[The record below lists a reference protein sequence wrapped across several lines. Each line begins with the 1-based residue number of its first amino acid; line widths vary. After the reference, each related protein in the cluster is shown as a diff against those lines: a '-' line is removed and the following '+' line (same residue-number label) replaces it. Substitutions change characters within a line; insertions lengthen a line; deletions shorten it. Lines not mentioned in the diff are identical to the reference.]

1 MKRFFEFGKTGA
13 LLLALGLMCCLAR
26 RSEAGVILADASGNR
41 TQVLVAD
48 DAPENVVKLADF
60 LSAQAAQITGQSF
73 QVNRERDAA
82 AAWPVKL
89 YFGAT
94 RTAGPYRAKLDGLNR
109 DGFLIL
115 TPETDKV
122 IVAGNSEP
130 ALYCAVFRLLELCG
144 VRFLMPG
151 EDGTVY
157 PAGRKLE
164 LLDTNLVTAP
174 AFESRL
180 LSWGGTPQKAVWY
193 DWAAKLGMIER
204 IAFHHNLNNVLP
216 PSQYLA
222 AHPEFYAERRG
233 VRVRPASDNDT
244 ASWQLCFTAPG
255 SADAA
260 AERIKAFFAAHPEVE
275 SFSLGVNDSYDHCE
289 CAACTR
295 LNGNRLNSTQVRH
308 ASESYYRWCNAVAEK
323 VTAAYPDKRFGLLA
337 YDGVLDPPD
346 SVKLHPA
353 LIPYITVDRYM
364 WLDPARAAA
373 GLAHQQAW
381 EKQGVTLGY
390 YDYIYGEAYIVPR
403 LYFHHWQ
410 KVLGDASAHGVKH
423 FYAEAYSSADWAEG
437 PWLYGT
443 LKLLWDPSADVD
455 ALLSDWCQ
463 AAVGPAAAPA
473 LLRYYANWEKFWTS
487 DALQSAW
494 FQKPG
499 IYVYMDFSSRGYLDR
514 LDESVLTVQSALLDE
529 IVAKS
534 NSPQRAGR
542 IKAAFDSR
550 LAQIQNYLAN
560 RKNLTRRYAPAK
572 IIRADGFSNGIDTW
586 GHWQRDNSAGVFAA
600 DARVGHHAPG
610 SLVIRPEGSGKQ
622 PMCFYNNFPV
632 VAGKYYEVGVWT
644 RLDHFPVDGQV
655 MLEVKYQAGDEWL
668 DETYAVTVPA
678 DAARQDWQE
687 LKAYVTPPAI
697 SVVPGKPLTIRIHL
711 RGNNA
716 AAGAVFWDDF
726 RLGETTV
733 MP

>member
-1 MKRFFEFGKTGA
+1 
-13 LLLALGLMCCLAR
+13 
-26 RSEAGVILADASGNR
+26 
-41 TQVLVAD
+41 
-48 DAPENVVKLADF
+48 
-60 LSAQAAQITGQSF
+60 
-73 QVNRERDAA
+73 
-82 AAWPVKL
+82 
-89 YFGAT
+89 
-94 RTAGPYRAKLDGLNR
+94 
-109 DGFLIL
+109 
-115 TPETDKV
+115 
-122 IVAGNSEP
+122 
-130 ALYCAVFRLLELCG
+130 
-144 VRFLMPG
+144 
-151 EDGTVY
+151 
-157 PAGRKLE
+157 
-164 LLDTNLVTAP
+164 
-174 AFESRL
+174 
-180 LSWGGTPQKAVWY
+180 
-193 DWAAKLGMIER
+193 MIER

-255 SADAA
+255 SVDAA

-514 LDESVLTVQSALLDE
+514 LDESVLTAQSALLDE